1 MNKEKYYE
9 AIMKSMKD
17 AINNKTNR
25 IEYVS
30 GVQTYY
36 CFDKHNDEIFELR
49 PELKFRIMTENGLV
63 AIDITPEQRET
74 ITDMM
79 DKKIVSIEQEV
90 ADKDLVTALR
100 SLKQRA

>member
-9 AIMKSMKD
+9 SIMKSVKD
-17 AINNKTNR
+17 AINNKTNSVR
-25 IEYVS
+25 YIS
-30 GVQTYY
+30 GVHTYY

-49 PELKFRIMTENGLV
+49 PELKLRIMTENGLV

-79 DKKIVSIEQEV
+79 NKKMEIFERKTT
-90 ADKDLVTALR
+90 DKDLA
-100 SLKQRA
+100 